1 MSETSTQV
9 FRRVLG
15 HLPTGVT
22 VITGFGP
29 DGPTGMAAN
38 SVTSVSLDPPLILF
52 CPAKSS
58 STWLAIRTHGTF
70 CVNVMA
76 GHHEAAVR
84 QFAQKGVD
92 RFAGLS
98 WTRRPT
104 GPALDDALAWIECEI
119 RAEHDAGDHT
129 IVVGRVATLEAAA
142 AGTPLVFFQGRYG
155 RFASDL

>member
-1 MSETSTQV
+1 MPDTSSDA

-29 DGPTGMAAN
+29 DGPTGMAAT

-58 STWLAIRTHGTF
+58 TTWPRIRQSGSF

-76 GHHEAAVR
+76 GHHENAVR
-84 QFAQKGVD
+84 QFAVKNAN
-92 RFAGLS
+92 RFEGIS
-98 WTRRPT
+98 WSQRAC
-104 GPALDDALAWIECEI
+104 GPAIDDAIAWLECEI
-119 RAEHDAGDHT
+119 ADEHDAGDHT
-129 IVVGRVATLEAAA
+129 IVVGAVTDLRASADAV
-142 AGTPLVFFQGRYG
+142 PLVFFRGGYG
-155 RFASDL
+155 RFIGDL